1 MNKIYVISDT
11 HFGHYNLIKNNIR
24 PVDFEQR
31 IMKNLYR
38 LNLTEHDLLI
48 HLGDFC
54 WGELESSFL
63 SLPCRKVLVK
73 GNHDKKSY
81 SYYYN
86 HGFDFC
92 CETFGLSY
100 MNTKIVFSHKPLG
113 EGLYDLNIH
122 GHLHNNTWHD
132 AVNDNK
138 HYLISLEL
146 NGYKA
151 ENLNKIVDTWKNSCP
166 TLSNGDD

>member
-1 MNKIYVISDT
+1 MNKVYIISDT
-11 HFGHYNLIKNNIR
+11 HFNHYNLIKNNIR

-38 LNLTEHDLLI
+38 LNLTEHYLLI

-54 WGELESSFL
+54 WVNTKSSFL
-63 SLPCRKVLVK
+63 SMPCRKVLVK

-92 CETFGLSY
+92 CETFSLNY
-100 MNTKIVFSHKPLG
+100 MNINVVFSHKPLDNG
-113 EGLYDLNIH
+113 TYDLNIH
-122 GHLHNNTWHD
+122 GHLHDNGWHESICD
-132 AVNDNK
+132 LK

-151 ENLNKIVDTWKNSCP
+151 ESLNSIIDKLRGNNK
-166 TLSNGDD
+166 

>member
-1 MNKIYVISDT
+1 MNKIYIISDT

-31 IMKNLYR
+31 IMQNLYS

-92 CETFGLSY
+92 CETLGLFY
-100 MNTKIVFSHKPLG
+100 MNTRVVFSHKPL
-113 EGLYDLNIH
+113 EDGLYDLNIH
-122 GHLHNNTWHD
+122 GHLHDGLIPEYANN
-132 AVNDNK
+132 NK
-138 HYLISLEL
+138 HYIISLEL
-146 NGYKA
+146 NGYRA
-151 ENLNKIVDTWKNSCP
+151 ESLNKIVDRHNSAM
-166 TLSNGDD
+166 L